1 MLADGISSA
10 ATEDADADAAE
21 HGGRAELCLSKS
33 FNASTQQ
40 AHTTAHVSL
49 FNN

>member
-10 ATEDADADAAE
+10 ATEDADAAE